1 MNQPDEY
8 KNCSL
13 CPRNCHAD
21 RHLRKGYC
29 QCTDRLTAARAA
41 LHHWEEPCIS
51 GTNGSGTV
59 FFTGCTLRCCFCQN
73 YSVSSE
79 GFGKEITEERLSEI
93 FLELQ
98 DAGAHNINLV
108 TATQYLPSVLP
119 ALDRVKDRLHIPV
132 VYNCEDM
139 KNRKPWH
146 ASEIMW
152 IFICRI

>member
-1 MNQPDEY
+1 MFGGKSLMNQPDEY

-93 FLELQ
+93 FLEL
-98 DAGAHNINLV
+98 
-108 TATQYLPSVLP
+108 
-119 ALDRVKDRLHIPV
+119 
-132 VYNCEDM
+132 
-139 KNRKPWH
+139 
-146 ASEIMW
+146 
-152 IFICRI
+152 